1 MGLPSTTPTDFPQ
14 GLDIVTITI
23 DGTPVE
29 FVCDAIDIATTTTR
43 NINRTDENGDYA
55 ETQTR
60 ASSDPVEGTMTL
72 QKASNTTPFPEAG
85 LEFSLDYDSSGT
97 ASTLRVTNVKAS
109 RSKSEATVFEI
120 GVLVVTYQG

>member
-1 MGLPSTTPTDFPQ
+1 MGLPSLTPTNFPL

-23 DGTPVE
+23 DAVPVD
-29 FVCDAIDIATTTTR
+29 FVCDSIDIASETTR

-60 ASSDPVEGTMTL
+60 ASSDPIEGSMTL
-72 QKASNTTPFPEAG
+72 QKESTLTPFPQAG

-97 ASTLRVTNVKAS
+97 PSTLRILNVKAS
-109 RSKSEATVFEI
+109 RSKSEADVFEI